1 MSPDGLTDKGRHILV
16 VERDMI
22 VGLSLA
28 EDLLDLGFRVS
39 GPFIS
44 AEDALALMPVD
55 PPDLAIVDVSLRD
68 GSGTLTARALT
79 KRAIPFV
86 LFSARDSRET
96 REAEFAA
103 TPWVDKPAS
112 TERLLEALNASIAG
126 RAAPMADA
134 IA

>member
-44 AEDALALMPVD
+44 AEDALALMPLD

-68 GSGTLTARALT
+68 GSGTMTARALAE
-79 KRAIPFV
+79 RAIPFV

-112 TERLLEALNASIAG
+112 TERLLEALNASIAA
-126 RAAPMADA
+126 RTAPMTGALA
-134 IA
+134 

>member
-39 GPFIS
+39 GPFIC
-44 AEDALALMPVD
+44 AEDVLALMPVD

-68 GSGTLTARALT
+68 GSGRQTARALAE
-79 KRAIPFV
+79 RAIPFV

-96 REAEFAA
+96 REDEFAE

-112 TERLLEALNASIAG
+112 TERLLEVLNAFIAG
-126 RAAPMADA
+126 RTAPMPGAVA
-134 IA
+134 

>member
-1 MSPDGLTDKGRHILV
+1 MSPGVGMQPSRHILV

-28 EDLLDLGFRVS
+28 EDLADLGFRVS
-39 GPFIS
+39 GPFIC

-68 GSGTLTARALT
+68 GSGTRTARALAE
-79 KRAIPFV
+79 RAIPFV
-86 LFSARDSRET
+86 LFSARDSREA

-112 TERLLEALNASIAG
+112 TARLLEVLNASIAG
-126 RAAPMADA
+126 RVAPMPDVMA
-134 IA
+134 